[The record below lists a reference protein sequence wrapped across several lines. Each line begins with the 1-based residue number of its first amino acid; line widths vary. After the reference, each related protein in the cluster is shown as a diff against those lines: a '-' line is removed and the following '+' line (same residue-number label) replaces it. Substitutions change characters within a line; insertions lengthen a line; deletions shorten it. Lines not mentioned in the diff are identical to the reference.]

1 MTREQ
6 KRIKKRF
13 YLSWYFNIY
22 YDTIE
27 QPPLENMKENS
38 YANTSTQTCQYLV
51 TYVTTSHHERDKTSS
66 RSCRGKNV
74 SFHDFSHPHPFA
86 LIFRPLGPA

>member
-27 QPPLENMKENS
+27 QTPPEDMKENS
-38 YANTSTQTCQYLV
+38 YANTSTQTCQHLD

-66 RSCRGKNV
+66 RSCREAV
-74 SFHDFSHPHPFA
+74 SK
-86 LIFRPLGPA
+86 

>member
-27 QPPLENMKENS
+27 QTP
-38 YANTSTQTCQYLV
+38 
-51 TYVTTSHHERDKTSS
+51 RKT
-66 RSCRGKNV
+66 
-74 SFHDFSHPHPFA
+74 
-86 LIFRPLGPA
+86 

>member
-6 KRIKKRF
+6 KKIKKRF

-27 QPPLENMKENS
+27 QTPW
-38 YANTSTQTCQYLV
+38 
-51 TYVTTSHHERDKTSS
+51 KT
-66 RSCRGKNV
+66 
-74 SFHDFSHPHPFA
+74 
-86 LIFRPLGPA
+86 